1 MEDFKLYLIVLIS
14 FAVLFCTSL
23 LLELQIFQNYARQ
36 SLVICLM
43 LVELFFS
50 FLIFK
55 DQLNKKS

>member
-23 LLELQIFQNYARQ
+23 LLELQIFKNYARQ

>member
-1 MEDFKLYLIVLIS
+1 MEDFKLYVIILIS

-55 DQLNKKS
+55 DQLNKKG

>member
-1 MEDFKLYLIVLIS
+1 MEDFKLYLIILIS

-23 LLELQIFQNYARQ
+23 LLELHIFQNYARQ

-55 DQLNKKS
+55 DQLNKKG

>member
-1 MEDFKLYLIVLIS
+1 MEDFKLYLIILIS

-55 DQLNKKS
+55 DQLNKKG